1 MFIFASEK
9 AKAGYQ
15 LQITA
20 MTLPGIYFIYGL
32 CVMFYFMMAWFF
44 LRKNKE
50 LLSRLVA
57 ALMLVVGA
65 QCLKDLFFF
74 SSESGTTEYAWM
86 MMTAVDMVAVP
97 MYAFILIE
105 LCRPGTLRLR
115 TMAIHEVPFVVLP
128 LLFATTR
135 HATFYYA
142 DVAWAAIYGVG
153 YAVWTVTSIPQYHK
167 RLKQRFSY
175 DENINLNWLRIILI
189 SFFAILSLWI
199 LDCFAPDFDIEAIY
213 MLGTLVIW
221 MFICY
226 FIYKH
231 ESVIDELTELTE
243 LSPASDGKNENESDT
258 DALRTR
264 IRHLFETE
272 KIFLNPQLKL
282 SDVAALAHSNRTYIS
297 RFFNNSHGKTFFEFV
312 NEYRIN
318 HAMTLLKTTSERIE
332 TIAEQSGFNSRQS
345 FHRVFSKIA
354 GCTPEQFRNKANN

>member
-1 MFIFASEK
+1 MSIVAYWNKEFVTHLFCIA
-9 AKAGYQ
+9 
-15 LQITA
+15 A

-44 LRKNKE
+44 LHKNKE
-50 LLSRLVA
+50 LLSRLVT
-57 ALMLVVGA
+57 ALMLTLGT
-65 QCLKDLFFF
+65 QCLKDLFFIAP
-74 SSESGTTEYAWM
+74 ESGTSEYTWM
-86 MMTAVDMVAVP
+86 IMTATDMVAVP
-97 MYAFILIE
+97 MYAFILTE
-105 LCRPGTLRLR
+105 LCHPGTLRLM
-115 TMAIHEVPFVVLP
+115 TMAVHEIPFVVLP
-128 LLFATTR
+128 ALFAITR
-135 HATFYYA
+135 HTAFYYA
-142 DVAWAAIYGVG
+142 DVTWAAIYGAG
-153 YAVWTVTSIPQYHK
+153 YAVWAVLSIPKYHK

-175 DENINLNWLRIILI
+175 DENINLNWLRTILI

-199 LDCFAPDFDIEAIY
+199 LDCLVDDFNIEAVY
-213 MLGTLVIW
+213 MLGALVIW

-231 ESVIDELTELTE
+231 ESVIDELVE
-243 LSPASDGKNENESDT
+243 LSPAPDSRSEEESDT
-258 DALRTR
+258 DELRIR

-282 SDVAALAHSNRTYIS
+282 SDVATLAHSNRTYIS

-318 HAMTLLKTTSERIE
+318 YAMTLLRTTAERIE

>member
-1 MFIFASEK
+1 
-9 AKAGYQ
+9 
-15 LQITA
+15 
-20 MTLPGIYFIYGL
+20 
-32 CVMFYFMMAWFF
+32 MFYFMMAWFF
-44 LRKNKE
+44 LRKNEE

-74 SSESGTTEYAWM
+74 TSESGTTEYAWM

-135 HATFYYA
+135 RAAFYYA

-153 YAVWTVTSIPQYHK
+153 YAVWTVISIPQYHK

-199 LDCFAPDFDIEAIY
+199 LDCFAPDFDIEAVY
-213 MLGTLVIW
+213 LLGALVIW

-231 ESVIDELTELTE
+231 ESVIDELTEL
-243 LSPASDGKNENESDT
+243 SPAPDGKNEDEGDT

-264 IRHLFETE
+264 IRYLFETE
-272 KIFLNPQLKL
+272 KIYLNPQLKL

-345 FHRVFSKIA
+345 FHRVFGKIA